1 MKFFSTLV
9 VLLVAVPLVELY
21 VLIVVGGHLG
31 ALTTVALVVA
41 TACLGAVLLRMQGL
55 NTVQRIQA
63 SLERRQLPAIELLEA
78 AMLLFAGALLLTPG
92 FVTDVVGFA
101 ALVPRWRAALANLIA
116 VRMVAGAVIQRPV
129 IDVDFHRDP

>member
-1 MKFFSTLV
+1 MKFFSILV

-31 ALTTVALVVA
+31 ALTTVTLVVA